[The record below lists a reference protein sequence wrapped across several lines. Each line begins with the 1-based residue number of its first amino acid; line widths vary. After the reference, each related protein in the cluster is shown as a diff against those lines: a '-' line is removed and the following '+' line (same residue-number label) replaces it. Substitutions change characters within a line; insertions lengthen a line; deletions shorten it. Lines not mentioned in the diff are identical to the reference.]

1 METKEETLNRIY
13 KELQEMQIALLDEF
27 LAENKKGNSAF
38 KKFDEAT
45 GIEKALNVIGR
56 ELGL

>member
-13 KELQEMQIALLDEF
+13 KELQEMQIALLDKFNQET
-27 LAENKKGNSAF
+27 GSIAF
-38 KKFDEAT
+38 KNLHEAS